1 MDTKR
6 SGTLAYGNRAARLR
20 AAGLVCAVA
29 VAGALVAGCGDDKGG
44 GGGGSS
50 SSSSSPSASGGGKSA
65 SASPSGSGKLTEDQT
80 QRKALIPKAKI
91 TYDKA
96 LTAATGA
103 VSGSKPV
110 SAELKRG
117 MGGKPVWETEV
128 ATTDGTKSMVTVDA
142 VSGKA
147 AKPRTDSGEDTDD
160 KKKLA
165 GWLKKATVTA
175 QQAAQ
180 VATGKKKGTVSS
192 IELDD
197 NDQGKEIWSVDVVTK
212 NDWNKTTYDIDAS
225 NKKVLR
231 THVDTD

>member
-6 SGTLAYGNRAARLR
+6 SGTLAYGNRVARLR
-20 AAGLVCAVA
+20 AAGLLCAVA
-29 VAGALVAGCGDDKGG
+29 VAGALVTGCGDDNGG
-44 GGGGSS
+44 GGGGSA
-50 SSSSSPSASGGGKSA
+50 SPKASEGGKSA
-65 SASPSGSGKLTEDQT
+65 VASPTASGKLTEDQT
-80 QRKALIPKAKI
+80 ERKALIPKAKI

-96 LTAATGA
+96 LSAATGA

-117 MGGKPVWETEV
+117 TGGKPVWETEV

-147 AKPRTDSGEDTDD
+147 AKPRTDSDEDADD
-160 KKKLA
+160 KTKLA
-165 GWLKKATVTA
+165 AWLKKAKVTA

-180 VATGKKKGTVSS
+180 VATDKKQGTVSS

-212 NDWNKTTYDIDAS
+212 SDWNKTTYDIDAAD
-225 NKKVLR
+225 KKVLR
-231 THVDTD
+231 THVDRD

>member
-1 MDTKR
+1 MTTKR
-6 SGTLAYGNRAARLR
+6 SGMLAQRNRTAGLR

-29 VAGALVAGCGDDKGG
+29 VAGALITGCGDDKSGG
-44 GGGGSS
+44 GDG
-50 SSSSSPSASGGGKSA
+50 SSSPSASGGGKSA
-65 SASPSGSGKLTEDQT
+65 AATASPTASGKLTEDQSE
-80 QRKALIPKAKI
+80 RKALIPKAKI

-96 LTAATGA
+96 LSAATGA

-110 SAELKRG
+110 KAELKRG
-117 MGGKPVWETEV
+117 TGNKPVWETEV

-147 AKPRTDSGEDTDD
+147 AKPRTDSGEDDDD
-160 KKKLA
+160 KAKLA
-165 GWLKKATVTA
+165 GWLKKAEVTA

-180 VATGKKKGTVSS
+180 VATDKKKGKVSS

-197 NDQGKEIWSVDVVTK
+197 NDQGKEIWSVDVVTTD
-212 NDWNKTTYDIDAS
+212 DWNKTTYDIDAS

>member
-1 MDTKR
+1 MNTKR

-20 AAGLVCAVA
+20 AAGLLCAVA
-29 VAGALVAGCGDDKGG
+29 VAGALVTGCGDDNGG
-44 GGGGSS
+44 GGGGDA
-50 SSSSSPSASGGGKSA
+50 SPKASDGGKSA
-65 SASPSGSGKLTEDQT
+65 AASPTASGKLTEDQT
-80 QRKALIPKAKI
+80 ERKALIPKAKI

-96 LTAATGA
+96 LSAATGA

-117 MGGKPVWETEV
+117 SGGKPVWETEV

-147 AKPRTDSGEDTDD
+147 AKPRTDSDEDTDD

-165 GWLKKATVTA
+165 DWLTKAKVTA

-180 VATGKKKGTVSS
+180 VATDKKKGTVSS
-192 IELDD
+192 VELDD

-212 NDWNKTTYDIDAS
+212 NDWNKTTYDIDAA

-231 THVDTD
+231 THVDMD

>member
-6 SGTLAYGNRAARLR
+6 SGMLAQRNRTAGLR

-29 VAGALVAGCGDDKGG
+29 MAGALITGCGDDKSSGG
-44 GGGGSS
+44 D
-50 SSSSSPSASGGGKSA
+50 SSSSPSASGGGKSA
-65 SASPSGSGKLTEDQT
+65 AATASPGGKLTEDQAE
-80 QRKALIPKAKI
+80 RKALIPKAKI

-96 LTAATGA
+96 LSAATGA
-103 VSGSKPV
+103 VSGAEPV
-110 SAELKRG
+110 SAELKNG
-117 MGGKPVWETEV
+117 SGNKPVWETTV
-128 ATTDGTKSMVTVDA
+128 AKTDGTKSMVTVDA

-147 AKPRTDSGEDTDD
+147 AEPRTDSDEDADD

-165 GWLKKATVTA
+165 DWLKKATVTP
-175 QQAAQ
+175 QQAAE

-197 NDQGKEIWSVDVVTK
+197 NDQGKAIWSVDVVTE
-212 NDWNKTTYDIDAS
+212 NDWNKTTYDIDAT

-231 THVDTD
+231 THVDKD